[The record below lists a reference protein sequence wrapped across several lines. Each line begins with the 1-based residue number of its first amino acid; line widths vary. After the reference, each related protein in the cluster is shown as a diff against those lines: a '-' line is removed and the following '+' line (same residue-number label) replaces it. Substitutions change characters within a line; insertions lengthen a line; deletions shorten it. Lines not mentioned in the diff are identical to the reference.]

1 MLPIPPRK
9 YNVCNGWDWFMSV
22 EISVVMPARNAGKFV
37 RLAVRSTLLAL
48 PESSELIVVNDGST
62 DNTLS
67 IISSIRDRRLRIITG
82 PSKGLVSA
90 LNLGLSASTGTYVA
104 RMDADD
110 ICLPWRFAAQ
120 VRKMTSNS
128 EVDFLFST
136 AIAFGKPLR
145 PFYMVPQLPWGLNPL
160 MFQRIL
166 TRRNPAVHP
175 TMIARATALKS
186 LGGYHDCPAE
196 DEELWLRASLNHH
209 KLARIG
215 IPGIALRLH
224 SGQTTRQVKWQT
236 SLKNDSQVPL
246 LRSQLLA
253 ASEEPAPPGK
263 LFFRILDFFDANGF
277 ASARLFVKT
286 IPRLRFRRRRV
297 GNVDNSE

>member
-1 MLPIPPRK
+1 MFPIPPRK
-9 YNVCNGWDWFMSV
+9 YNVCNGWDWFMSLDV
-22 EISVVMPARNAGKFV
+22 SVVMPARNAGKFV
-37 RLAVRSTLLAL
+37 RLAVISTLLAL

-67 IISSIRDRRLRIITG
+67 IISSIRDRRLRILNG
-82 PSKGLVSA
+82 PGKGLVSA
-90 LNLGLSASTGTYVA
+90 LNLGLAASKGIYVA

-120 VRKMTSNS
+120 LRKMTSNS
-128 EVDFLFST
+128 DLDFLFST

-145 PFYMVPQLPWGLNPL
+145 PFYVVPQLAWGLNPL
-160 MFQRIL
+160 TFQRVL
-166 TRRNPAVHP
+166 KRRNPAVHP
-175 TMIARATALKS
+175 TMFARATALKS

-196 DEELWLRASLNHH
+196 DEELWLRASLHHH

-224 SGQTTRQVKWQT
+224 SGQTTRQVKWKT

-253 ASEEPAPPGK
+253 TAETPALPGN
-263 LFFRILDFFDANGF
+263 LLFRILDFFDANGF
-277 ASARLFVKT
+277 ASIGLIVKK
-286 IPRLRFRRRRV
+286 IQRIRFQRRRV
-297 GNVDNSE
+297 KNVHDSK